1 MSDQQF
7 DLIVIGSGP
16 AGQKGAIAAAKLRK
30 RVAVI
35 DRTLMMGGVCVHT
48 GTIPSKSVREAIF
61 QLTGLTVKTFYG
73 NNYRGTRDV
82 SVQDLA
88 FRVNAVIAR
97 ETDVIRAQL
106 KRNGVTVFQGTA
118 QFADPHTVEVQG
130 ESAKVTL
137 SGENILIACGTRTTH
152 NADIPFDGKRII
164 DTDQLVQ
171 LAGLPKELIVVG
183 AGVVGLEYAS
193 FLAALGVEVT
203 LIDQRP
209 MILDFVDREIVDA
222 LSYHLRQLGTV
233 FRLGEKVTRVGIDPQ
248 RDRVFA
254 ELESGKKVLADGLV
268 YAVGR
273 QANGDQ
279 LRLAAAG
286 VKADPRGKVSV
297 NFHFQTEVPHIYAA
311 GDVIG
316 FPALASTSM
325 EQGRL
330 ASCHMFGLPCEA
342 MPELFPYGIYTIP
355 EISMVGQTEEKL
367 TAGKVPYE
375 VGVTKYNELAKSMM
389 LGDETGMLKLL
400 FDRNT
405 LKLLGVHALGQR
417 ATEIIHIGQAVIS
430 YGGTIEYFRDTV
442 FNYPTLAEAYK
453 VAALDGL
460 NKL

>member
-1 MSDQQF
+1 MADLEF

-16 AGQKGAIAAAKLRK
+16 AGQKGAICAAKLRK

-35 DRTLMMGGVCVHT
+35 DRTTMLGGVCVHT
-48 GTIPSKSVREAIF
+48 GTIPSKSVREAIL
-61 QLTGLTVKTFYG
+61 QLTRATVK
-73 NNYRGTRDV
+73 NLLSQNVRGGERLSMT
-82 SVQDLA
+82 DLS
-88 FRVNAVIAR
+88 FRVNSIIAR

-106 KRNGVTVFQGTA
+106 KRNGVSIFQGLA
-118 QFADPHTVEVQG
+118 QFVDPHRIEVKG
-130 ESAKVTL
+130 EGDTVTL
-137 SGENILIACGTRTTH
+137 RGENILIACGTRPAH
-152 NADIPFDGKRII
+152 SADIPFDGKRIV
-164 DTDQLVQ
+164 DTD
-171 LAGLPKELIVVG
+171 ELEGIDGVPREIIVVG
-183 AGVVGLEYAS
+183 AGVVGLEFAS
-193 FLAALGVEVT
+193 FLVAMGTKVT

-209 MILDFVDREIVDA
+209 TILDFVDREIIDA
-222 LSYHLRQLGTV
+222 LCYHLRQVGMT
-233 FRLGEKVTRVGIDPQ
+233 FRLGDKVTRVGVDAQ

-254 ELESGKKVLADGLV
+254 ELESGKKVIADALL

-279 LRLAAAG
+279 LRLEAAG
-286 VKADPRGKVSV
+286 LAADARGKLVV
-297 NFHFQTEVPHIYAA
+297 NQCFQTAVPHIYAA

-330 ASCHMFGLPCEA
+330 ASCHMFGLPCEQ
-342 MPELFPYGIYTIP
+342 MSELFPYGIYTIP
-355 EISMVGQTEEKL
+355 EISMVGQNEERL
-367 TAGKVPYE
+367 TKDRVPYE
-375 VGVTKYNELAKSMM
+375 VGIAKYAELAKSMM

-405 LKLLGVHALGQR
+405 RKLLGVHAIGER
-417 ATEIIHIGQAVIS
+417 ATEIIHIGQAVLA

>member
-1 MSDQQF
+1 MPDSQF

-16 AGQKGAIAAAKLRK
+16 AGQKGAICAAKLRK

-35 DRTLMMGGVCVHT
+35 DRTTMMGGVCVHT
-48 GTIPSKSVREAIF
+48 GTIPSKSVREAIL
-61 QLTGLTVKTFYG
+61 QLTRATVR
-73 NNYRGTRDV
+73 NLLSQSVRGGDRL
-82 SVQDLA
+82 SMHDLS
-88 FRVNAVIAR
+88 FRVNSIVAR

-106 KRNGVTVFQGTA
+106 KRNGVEIFQGTA
-118 QFADPHTVEVQG
+118 QFADPHTIEVKDEADTVTIRG
-130 ESAKVTL
+130 EH
-137 SGENILIACGTRTTH
+137 ILIACGTRP
-152 NADIPFDGKRII
+152 ARSSDIPFDGKRIV
-164 DTDQLVQ
+164 DTD
-171 LAGLPKELIVVG
+171 ELEGIDGVPREIIVVG
-183 AGVVGLEYAS
+183 AGVVGLEFAS
-193 FLAALGVEVT
+193 FLAAMGTKVT

-209 MILDFVDREIVDA
+209 TILDFVDREIIEA
-222 LSYHLRQLGTV
+222 LCYHLRQVGMT
-233 FRLGEKVTRVGIDPQ
+233 FRLGEKVTRVGVDPQ

-254 ELESGKKVLADGLV
+254 ELESGKKVIADALL

-279 LRLAAAG
+279 LRLEAAG
-286 VKADPRGKVSV
+286 LKTDSRGKLVV
-297 NFHFQTEVPHIYAA
+297 NNCFQTEAPHIYAA

-330 ASCHMFGLPCEA
+330 ASCHMFGLPCEQ
-342 MPELFPYGIYTIP
+342 MSELFPYGIYTIP
-355 EISMVGQTEEKL
+355 EISMVGQNEERL
-367 TAGKVPYE
+367 TKDRVPYE
-375 VGVTKYNELAKSMM
+375 VGIAKYAELAKSMM

-405 LKLLGVHALGQR
+405 RKLLGVHAIGER
-417 ATEIIHIGQAVIS
+417 ATEIIHIGQAVLAF
-430 YGGTIEYFRDTV
+430 GGSIEYFRDTV